1 MQSEQPVLIC
11 YSRSGGTLL
20 NRILG
25 SLKDVIVL
33 SEVNP
38 WGSFKPML
46 EQAQEWFRLINAEE
60 KRGLE
65 GRTFAEQIGELQKRA
80 TEKGKTIIIRD
91 WSTANFMKGLVRDR
105 KPSYR
110 LETMIEL
117 GRHFSLKPVVL
128 MRDPYSTWKSNS
140 DNFGK
145 YFDLS
150 PESFF
155 CEYRRYLAS
164 IQSMPRIKLEE
175 LTYFPREHIRW
186 ICEYW
191 NLTFSEKC
199 LMDFYQFV
207 HCTGDNTLARPI
219 ERGAGIQKVSPEP
232 WPENLDQ
239 KTIKLLRRVYSMT
252 SYNLATQILSP
263 GKETGP

>member
-1 MQSEQPVLIC
+1 MSIQLPVLIC
-11 YSRSGGTLL
+11 YSRSGGTLM

-25 SLKDVIVL
+25 SLENVIVL

-38 WGSFKPML
+38 WASFKPML
-46 EQAQEWFRLINAEE
+46 EQAQEWFCLINSDE
-60 KRGLE
+60 KKNLE
-65 GRTFAEQIGELQKRA
+65 GKTFAEQVGELQKRA

-91 WSTANFMKGLVRDR
+91 WSTANFMKGLVRNR

-117 GRHFSLKPVVL
+117 GSSFSLKPLAL

-140 DNFGK
+140 HNFGK

-155 CEYRRYLAS
+155 REYGRYLAS

-175 LTYFPREHIRW
+175 FTSFPRDYTRW

-191 NLTFSEKC
+191 NLPFSEKSLTNFC
-199 LMDFYQFV
+199 HFI

-219 ERGAGIQKVSPEP
+219 ERSEGIQKIGSEP
-232 WPENLDQ
+232 WPKDLDR
-239 KTIKLLRRVYSMT
+239 KMLNALKKVYDMT
-252 SYNLATQILSP
+252 SYNPLFL
-263 GKETGP
+263 KV

>member
-1 MQSEQPVLIC
+1 MSIQLPILIC
-11 YSRSGGTLL
+11 YSRSGGTLM

-25 SLKDVIVL
+25 SLVNVIVL

-46 EQAQEWFRLINAEE
+46 EQAQEWFRLINAEQ
-60 KRGLE
+60 KRDLE

-91 WSTANFMKGLVRDR
+91 WSTANFIKGLVPNR

-117 GRHFSLKPVVL
+117 GRSFSLKPLVF

-145 YFDLS
+145 YFNLS
-150 PESFF
+150 PENFF
-155 CEYRRYLAS
+155 REYGRYLAA
-164 IQSMPRIKLEE
+164 IQSMPRIKLEDF
-175 LTYFPREHIRW
+175 TAFPSDYMRW

-191 NLTFSEKC
+191 DLPYAEKC
-199 LMDFYQFV
+199 LTDFFQFV
-207 HCTGDNTLARPI
+207 HCTGDNTLAKPI
-219 ERGAGIQKVSPEP
+219 DRAAGIQKVSPEP
-232 WPENLDQ
+232 APKNLDQ
-239 KTIKLLRRVYSMT
+239 KTILFLKRIYHST
-252 SYNLATQILSP
+252 SYSP
-263 GKETGP
+263 CFSKP

>member
-1 MQSEQPVLIC
+1 MNKELQILIC
-11 YSRSGGTLL
+11 YSRSGGTLI

-25 SLKDVIVL
+25 SLENVIVL

-46 EQAQEWFRLINAEE
+46 EQAQEWFCLINSEE
-60 KRGLE
+60 KKNLE
-65 GRTFAEQIGELQKRA
+65 GKTFAEQVGELQKRA

-91 WSTANFMKGLVRDR
+91 WSTANFMKGLVRHR

-117 GRHFSLKPVVL
+117 GRSFSLKPLAL

-155 CEYRRYLAS
+155 RTYRRYLAS
-164 IQSMPRIKLEE
+164 IQLMPRIMLEE
-175 LTYFPREHIRW
+175 FTSFPRDHIRW

-191 NLTFSEKC
+191 NLPFSEKS
-199 LMDFYQFV
+199 LKEFGRFI
-207 HCTGDNTLARPI
+207 HCTGDNTLAKPI
-219 ERGAGIQKVSPEP
+219 ERAEGIQKISSEP
-232 WPENLDQ
+232 WPQNLDQ
-239 KTIKLLRRVYSMT
+239 KMLNALKKVYDMT
-252 SYNLATQILSP
+252 SYNPLFLKA
-263 GKETGP
+263 

>member
-1 MQSEQPVLIC
+1 MMNNSLPILIC
-11 YSRSGGTLL
+11 YSRSGGTLM

-25 SLKDVIVL
+25 SLENVIVL

-46 EQAQEWFRLINAEE
+46 EQAQEWFCLINDEE
-60 KRGLE
+60 RRDLE
-65 GRTFAEQIGELQKRA
+65 RRTFKEQIGELQKRA
-80 TEKGKTIIIRD
+80 TENGKTIIIRD
-91 WSTANFMKGLVRDR
+91 WSTANFMKGLVRNR

-117 GRHFSLKPVVL
+117 GRSFSLKPLVL
-128 MRDPYSTWKSNS
+128 MRDPYSAWKSNF

-145 YFDLS
+145 YFDLC

-155 CEYRRYLAS
+155 REYGKYLFS

-175 LTYFPREHIRW
+175 FTSFPREHIRW
-186 ICEYW
+186 ICGYW

-199 LMDFYQFV
+199 LTDFYQFV

-219 ERGAGIQKVSPEP
+219 ERGSGIQKVGPEP

-239 KTIKLLRRVYSMT
+239 KTINTLKRAYRMT
-252 SYNLATQILSP
+252 SYNPYLRKP
-263 GKETGP
+263 

>member
-1 MQSEQPVLIC
+1 M
-11 YSRSGGTLL
+11 

-25 SLKDVIVL
+25 SLENVIVL

-65 GRTFAEQIGELQKRA
+65 GRAFAEQIGELHKRA
-80 TEKGKTIIIRD
+80 AEKGKTIIIRD

-105 KPSYR
+105 KPSYQ

-117 GRHFSLKPVVL
+117 GRSFSLKPLVL

-155 CEYRRYLAS
+155 REYGRYLAS
-164 IQSMPRIKLEE
+164 IQSMPRIMLEE
-175 LTYFPREHIRW
+175 FTSFPRDHIRW

-191 NLTFSEKC
+191 NLPYNDEC
-199 LMDFYQFV
+199 LTNFYQVV
-207 HCTGDNTLARPI
+207 HCTGDNTLAKPI
-219 ERGAGIQKVSPEP
+219 ERGTGIQKVSPEP

-239 KTIKLLRRVYSMT
+239 KTINILKKAYGMT
-252 SYNLATQILSP
+252 SYSLDIPIWSL
-263 GKETGP
+263 GKKIAP